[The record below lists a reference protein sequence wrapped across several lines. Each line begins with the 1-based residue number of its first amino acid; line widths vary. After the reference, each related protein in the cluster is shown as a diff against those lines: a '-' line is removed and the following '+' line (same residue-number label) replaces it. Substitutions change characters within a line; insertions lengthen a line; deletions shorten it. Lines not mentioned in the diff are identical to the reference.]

1 MSENPCVINGLPD
14 RYEVKRELG
23 RGATAVVYLVTDH
36 FAGRDAALKVAN
48 PDIFRGEDEGGEAQ
62 LQARKGWLNE
72 VRMAGTLKHPYI
84 VEVFDAAVGPNY
96 AYLVMEYLPGG
107 TMEPFVKP
115 SNLKPLTEVLEIAFK
130 CASALDY
137 ACRAGIVHRDIKP
150 ANLQYIA
157 PGEVK
162 VADFGAA
169 YWSKEDSTQVMDI
182 GSLAYMAPE
191 LFRQYV
197 TQQADIYALGIVLF
211 QLLCGQKAFEAKD
224 QAALMYKIING
235 ERRSLGDC
243 RAGLPPAVLSVVD
256 RMLARSIEDRYPNWP
271 AVLAAFSALMPGLQT
286 QKTDKPAQSEMYDAL
301 RPLALFKAMNDA
313 ELWQLIRLARW
324 YRVPAGTRLIKEGAE
339 AHSCYMLLQGEAK
352 VTQHGKLISI
362 LMPGTLFGEMAFAEE
377 IPSPRAATVTAGTEV
392 TIGKWPYAGL
402 RNASQELQTKMLQVF
417 FRVAAERLR
426 QSDQRYH
433 QLYQRHAKGE
443 S

>member
-1 MSENPCVINGLPD
+1 MSANSNPINGLPD
-14 RYEVKRELG
+14 RYEVKKELG
-23 RGATAVVYLVTDH
+23 RGATAVVYLVTDL

-48 PDIFRGEDEGGEAQ
+48 PDIFKAEGAEAQ
-62 LQARKGWLNE
+62 TQTRKAWLNE

-84 VEVFDAAVGPNY
+84 VEVFDAAVGPDY

-107 TMEPFVKP
+107 TLEPFVKP
-115 SNLKPLTEVLEIAFK
+115 DQLKPVSEVLELAFK

-150 ANLQYIA
+150 ANLQYLG

-197 TQQADIYALGIVLF
+197 TPQADIYALGIVLF
-211 QLLCGQKAFEAKD
+211 QLLSGQRPFEAKD
-224 QAALMYKIING
+224 QASLMYKIING
-235 ERRSLGDC
+235 ERKKLIDC
-243 RAGLPPAVLSVVD
+243 RGDLPPSVLAVVE

-271 AVLAAFSALMPGLQT
+271 TVLADFSALMPSLQPA
-286 QKTDKPAQSEMYDAL
+286 KSEKPAQSEMYEAL
-301 RPLALFKAMNDA
+301 RALDLFKAMNDA

-324 YRVPAGTRLIKEGAE
+324 YRVPSGTRLIKEGAE
-339 AHSCYMLLQGEAK
+339 AQSCYMLLNGEAK
-352 VTQHGKLISI
+352 VTQQGKLLSL
-362 LMPGTLFGEMAFAEE
+362 LMPGSLFGELAFAEE
-377 IPSPRAATVTAGTEV
+377 VPSPRAATVTATADV
-392 TIGKWPYAGL
+392 TIGKWPYDSL
-402 RNASQELQTKMLQVF
+402 RNASPELQTKMLQVF
-417 FRVAAERLR
+417 FRIAAERLR

-433 QLYQRHAKGE
+433 QLYQLHAKGE
-443 S
+443 A

>member
-1 MSENPCVINGLPD
+1 MTAASPLINGLPD

-48 PDIFRGEDEGGEAQ
+48 PDIFRSEGGSDGQ
-62 LQARKGWLNE
+62 MQVRKAWLNE

-107 TMEPFVKP
+107 TLEPFVKP
-115 SNLKPLTEVLEIAFK
+115 ENLKPINEVLEIAFK

-157 PGEVK
+157 TGEVK

-191 LFRQYV
+191 LFRQVV

-211 QLLCGQKAFEAKD
+211 QLLSGHRAFEAKD
-224 QAALMYKIING
+224 QASLMYKIING
-235 ERRSLGDC
+235 ERNALASLRGD
-243 RAGLPPAVLSVVD
+243 LPASVVSVVD
-256 RMLARSIEDRYPNWP
+256 RMLARKIEDRYPNWP
-271 AVLAAFSALMPGLQT
+271 AVLADFSALMPGLQPA
-286 QKTDKPAQSEMYDAL
+286 KADKPAQSEMYETLRAL
-301 RPLALFKAMNDA
+301 AIFKALNDA
-313 ELWQLIRLARW
+313 ELWQLVRLAKW
-324 YRVPAGTRLIKEGAE
+324 YRVPAGTRLIKEGAD
-339 AHSCYMLLQGEAK
+339 AQSCYMLLKGEAK
-352 VTQHGKLISI
+352 VTQQGKLLSL
-362 LMPGTLFGEMAFAEE
+362 LMPGSLFGELAFAEE
-377 IPSPRAATVTAGTEV
+377 TPAPRAATVTASTDV
-392 TIGKWPYAGL
+392 TIGKWPYEGL
-402 RNASQELQTKMLQVF
+402 RNSSQELQTKMLQVF
-417 FRVAAERLR
+417 FRIAAERLR
-426 QSDQRYH
+426 DVDQRYH
-433 QLYQRHAKGE
+433 NLYQLHAKSE
-443 S
+443 A